1 VNRTQLEELEVALTD
16 LVNDRRSLGDFDTNA
31 LTIRMMAEALLL
43 LTRHLREQTPRK
55 KKRDTK
61 S

>member
-1 VNRTQLEELEVALTD
+1 MTRTQLEELEVALTD

-31 LTIRMMAEALLL
+31 RVIRMLSEAALLL
-43 LTRHLREQTPRK
+43 THHLRERAPR